1 MNDGKTWHCRRLR
14 KMCPGNGRLPNRRHD
29 AATIPKPQKT
39 SKTADKVNRRLKWR
53 RIVFESEEIG
63 EQNDYQAL

>member
-1 MNDGKTWHCRRLR
+1 MLENLKTGDDDENLIAYFGLDC
-14 KMCPGNGRLPNRRHD
+14 G
-29 AATIPKPQKT
+29 TIPKPQKT